1 MASGAHSAA
10 SPPRSRASRRAARRK
25 RSVTARSPASMAS
38 RAMAPVATPCCA
50 ASVSR
55 RARSD
60 TGMLTV
66 RLLASGS
73 APSGPRRLRGLDR
86 SIVVL
91 TQYTIVTSIA
101 RINQALNR
109 SSLVRNSTFHRLTV
123 SVRRWTRQEH
133 RDSRDCV
140 CRGGRRGPG
149 RPVRRRVWLAGG
161 ARSGGAGA
169 ARRRDRVASRAA
181 RNANF
186 PVIIA
191 SAGNLRER
199 LLQLPK
205 ETPRRVRRSGGG
217 RSRPLDVPRRF
228 RARIRPVPELGD
240 TLLVDGRPA
249 VVVSLLPCRRRH
261 EATARYAYDLPCS
274 RCGAPRGYSVL
285 IQRWW
290 CNGCRVAYG
299 RDALAEAGAR
309 MADRLQPAAGVST
322 IAGPCSGS

>member
-55 RARSD
+55 RTRSD

-109 SSLVRNSTFHRLTV
+109 SSLVRKSTFYRLTIGCVTIIRSCRAPWKGAV
-123 SVRRWTRQEH
+123 SQRVRIPPGNCRSSRKQSERCKEATNWTEAREAPWVARTRQPGNRE
-133 RDSRDCV
+133 DQL
-140 CRGGRRGPG
+140 GP
-149 RPVRRRVWLAGG
+149 AG
-161 ARSGGAGA
+161 
-169 ARRRDRVASRAA
+169 
-181 RNANF
+181 
-186 PVIIA
+186 
-191 SAGNLRER
+191 
-199 LLQLPK
+199 
-205 ETPRRVRRSGGG
+205 
-217 RSRPLDVPRRF
+217 
-228 RARIRPVPELGD
+228 
-240 TLLVDGRPA
+240 
-249 VVVSLLPCRRRH
+249 
-261 EATARYAYDLPCS
+261 
-274 RCGAPRGYSVL
+274 
-285 IQRWW
+285 
-290 CNGCRVAYG
+290 
-299 RDALAEAGAR
+299 
-309 MADRLQPAAGVST
+309 
-322 IAGPCSGS
+322 